1 MEIESGNKFRVPYL
15 SFIWTSRE
23 KKTCSFGD
31 EATNSEANSVRY
43 VRFFSIFSSGRL
55 IEAFVLPRIV
65 QNIAI
70 FSVEIGG
77 WAFIRAWA
85 SIRDFT
91 VFKFGIDLSYSKRKI
106 RNFIFIREIS
116 DFPWQHFHNGK
127 IPSPDYFW
135 ALNFY
140 FGADF
145 HYFCRTFLR
154 LLKCRRMKRSD
165 L

>member
-1 MEIESGNKFRVPYL
+1 MYL

-23 KKTCSFGD
+23 QKTCSFGD
-31 EATNSEANSVRY
+31 KATNSEANSVRC

-55 IEAFVLPRIV
+55 IDAFVLPRIV

-91 VFKFGIDLSYSKRKI
+91 VLVIPRNRWLCLNMTEKLFTGTLNKNNNKKKIFEPHLDLYQSLY
-106 RNFIFIREIS
+106 
-116 DFPWQHFHNGK
+116 DFFAE
-127 IPSPDYFW
+127 S
-135 ALNFY
+135 
-140 FGADF
+140 
-145 HYFCRTFLR
+145 
-154 LLKCRRMKRSD
+154 
-165 L
+165 